1 MRTVLEAPCRHA
13 KVGVIVQHVF
23 TLRGINIGENQE
35 RSQTWQSRLKRSL
48 CGDSDVITIIMTK
61 KYSADNI
68 ININNANVPG
78 NFLACTRLHD

>member
-13 KVGVIVQHVF
+13 KVGVIVQDVF
-23 TLRGINIGENQE
+23 TLRGINIRENQE
-35 RSQTWQSRLKRSL
+35 RSQTWQSRLKRPL

-61 KYSADNI
+61 KYSADI

-78 NFLACTRLHD
+78 NCLACTMLHD